1 MDVPPFPGFREIRMW
16 ILQFINTEETSDG
29 TKILNTSV
37 RVHLWHTSVQTFRSS
52 IKWVQQSSLNAFLVH
67 YLRPLKAQLTTNEM
81 QGNIKHYH
89 ARCSYKSINLWLKKK
104 KLSSWSRTI
113 WQNSMVRE
121 KLKNFSH
128 GLHNVGALS
137 FKTCHR
143 SFSLENAVSLKSS
156 HAAEPCCI
164 TMT

>member
-1 MDVPPFPGFREIRMW
+1 MSLIWRIQCQMFTMDVPPFPGFREIRMW

-104 KLSSWSRTI
+104 KNSAPGLEQYDRTAWWEKSWKTSAMVYTMWGLCLSKHAT
-113 WQNSMVRE
+113 
-121 KLKNFSH
+121 
-128 GLHNVGALS
+128 GA
-137 FKTCHR
+137 FH
-143 SFSLENAVSLKSS
+143 
-156 HAAEPCCI
+156 
-164 TMT
+164 